1 MKLRDVLWPD
11 ALKIVKIMLH
21 RYAKQTACDL
31 DQSVGDPRELIGRH
45 RSPDWDNLRLPVDNL
60 SGTETSLGVL
70 LK

>member
-31 DQSVGDPRELIGRH
+31 DQSIGDPRELIGRH
-45 RSPDWDNLRLPVDNL
+45 RSPDFDFL
-60 SGTETSLGVL
+60 LGAVRIGL
-70 LK
+70 GQDFGRH